1 MNLPAHVS
9 KPSYSPST
17 VSLTLHLQIV
27 LAWPL
32 RALQGEPLCLST
44 EKSSASY
51 GWHKNEHQSQESS
64 PWMCSL
70 QLHQSLQPF
79 LQETLNSAR
88 PRGEKGVV
96 RFSRQSEGVMASKR
110 KQKRVRNDYEEDLGP
125 AKPKKVPK
133 TLTEKDSEKR
143 LIVILE
149 NACLETIKVHIHAAI
164 GDPFNIYTGFRVSR
178 GLAWNHA

>member
-1 MNLPAHVS
+1 MNIKAKNLLLECVHCNS
-9 KPSYSPST
+9 
-17 VSLTLHLQIV
+17 I
-27 LAWPL
+27 
-32 RALQGEPLCLST
+32 RA
-44 EKSSASY
+44 
-51 GWHKNEHQSQESS
+51 
-64 PWMCSL
+64 CS
-70 QLHQSLQPF
+70 HSCKK
-79 LQETLNSAR
+79 TLNSAR

-164 GDPFNIYTGFRVSR
+164 GDPFNILHNVSCV
-178 GLAWNHA
+178 